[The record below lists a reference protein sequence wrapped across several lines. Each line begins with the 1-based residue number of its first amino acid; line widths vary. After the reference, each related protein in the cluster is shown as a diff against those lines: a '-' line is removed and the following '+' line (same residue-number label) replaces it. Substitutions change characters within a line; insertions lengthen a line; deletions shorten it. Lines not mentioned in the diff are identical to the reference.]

1 MNKDQVLAIQ
11 EGGNHYKQ
19 FPIQPIE
26 LIIET
31 QLSFVQ
37 GNIVKYITRYP
48 FKNGLGDLRKV
59 VHYAGFGLAYAL
71 KDQVI
76 DPDARIRIF
85 NFIREA
91 KQADLLNQKQAAI
104 IWFAVG
110 GEWRKVITA
119 TEQLIAQME
128 AEED

>member
-11 EGGNHYKQ
+11 EGGDHYRR

-59 VHYAGFGLAYAL
+59 VHYAGFGLAYKL
-71 KDQVI
+71 KDQVN
-76 DPDARIRIF
+76 DPDARIRIY
-85 NFIREA
+85 NFIHEA
-91 KQADLLNQKQAAI
+91 KEANLLNQKQAAI
-104 IWFAVG
+104 IWFAIG

-119 TEQLIAQME
+119 TEQLIDQME
-128 AEED
+128 D